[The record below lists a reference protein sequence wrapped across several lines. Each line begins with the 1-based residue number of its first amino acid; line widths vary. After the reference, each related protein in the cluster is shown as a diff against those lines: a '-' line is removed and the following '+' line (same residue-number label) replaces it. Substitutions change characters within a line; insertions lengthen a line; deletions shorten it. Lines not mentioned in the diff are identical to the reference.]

1 MNEECW
7 PPEWTRAILAL
18 NALAVIAAEH
28 TTYGYQ
34 IAQRL
39 ARAGFGKIKGGTL
52 YPILARLEKDGLI
65 SSSWG
70 EGDGGPGRKFVSI
83 TGAGRE
89 EIAQRRQEW
98 REFTTTVDRLWSM
111 ADTHDSTTHSEER

>member
-18 NALAVIAAEH
+18 NALAVIAAEN

-39 ARAGFGKIKGGTL
+39 ERAGFGKIKGGTL

-70 EGDGGPGRKFVSI
+70 EGAGGPGRKFVSI
-83 TGAGRE
+83 TDGGRL

-98 REFTTTVDRLWSM
+98 QTFTETVDRLWSIP
-111 ADTHDSTTHSEER
+111 DTRDSATDGEER

>member
-18 NALAVIAAEH
+18 NALAVIAAEE

-39 ARAGFGKIKGGTL
+39 ERAGFGKVKGGTL

-65 SSSWG
+65 SSWWG
-70 EGDGGPGRKFVSI
+70 EGAGGPGRKFVSI
-83 TGAGRE
+83 TDAGQRE
-89 EIAQRRQEW
+89 LAQRRQEW
-98 REFTTTVDRLWSM
+98 QQFTATVDRLWSM
-111 ADTHDSTTHSEER
+111 PDTHESTTHREEH

>member
-1 MNEECW
+1 MDNECW

-18 NALAVIAAEH
+18 NALAVIAAEN

-39 ARAGFGKIKGGTL
+39 ERAGFGKVKGGTL

-70 EGDGGPGRKFVSI
+70 EGEGGPGRKFVSI
-83 TGAGRE
+83 TDAGQR
-89 EIAQRRQEW
+89 EIAQRHLEW
-98 REFTTTVDRLWSM
+98 RRFTPTVDRLWSM
-111 ADTHDSTTHSEER
+111 PDLRDSTTHSEEV